1 MASLEQV
8 WSTID
13 ATLKKVSPRAAAT
26 LRKPATDKALAALEQ
41 ALKVKLPADLRTL
54 LSLHDGQDE
63 KKRLPVLFAK
73 TTWFLLPAASIV
85 STYESLN
92 ELDADGEFDDLEG
105 TNQDGLVKPL
115 WWSDAW
121 IPFATNAAGDSLCVD
136 AGPTR
141 RARSA
146 NCCGGT
152 TTKIFASARP
162 STSRPSSVTT
172 QRPFPP
178 GSSWCGPTA
187 RSPIRE
193 RNRRPQ
199 ALVMTS
205 FCNKATTM

>member
-136 AGPTR
+136 AGPTKK
-141 RARSA
+141 
-146 NCCGGT
+146 GKVGQLLWWYHDED
-152 TTKIFASARP
+152 F
-162 STSRPSSVTT
+162 
-172 QRPFPP
+172 
-178 GSSWCGPTA
+178 
-187 RSPIRE
+187 RE
-193 RNRRPQ
+193 REAEHLTAFFGDYAK
-199 ALVMTS
+199 ALSTGKLTVRADGAIS
-205 FCNKATTM
+205 DS

>member
-1 MASLEQV
+1 MASLEQI

-105 TNQDGLVKPL
+105 SNQDGLVKPL

-136 AGPTR
+136 AGPTKK
-141 RARSA
+141 
-146 NCCGGT
+146 GKVGQLLWWYHDED
-152 TTKIFASARP
+152 F
-162 STSRPSSVTT
+162 
-172 QRPFPP
+172 
-178 GSSWCGPTA
+178 
-187 RSPIRE
+187 RE
-193 RNRRPQ
+193 REAEHLTAFFTDYAK
-199 ALVMTS
+199 ALSTGKLTVRADGAIVDS
-205 FCNKATTM
+205 